1 MSCFDMDHRTKKNN
15 AKMNKRLIVVIPHY
29 NNHKDLLESIES
41 IDEPIAV
48 DLVVV
53 DDGSDVKP
61 KLIQIQ
67 KKLKKGLVKL
77 ICLAENKGITHAL
90 NTALDFAKKNN
101 YKYIARLD
109 AGDICYKNKFSKQIS
124 FLQKNNEIQ
133 LVGTWARVIKANG
146 DFLYNLKHPSLDK
159 VIRKKMY
166 LNSMFVH
173 PTIMFKSVILEKVK
187 EYPVNY
193 PNSAQDYAFLFEVLK
208 YYKCAN
214 IPEILL
220 DYVVNENSISKIRRK
235 EQVLNRIKILLSN
248 FRFGFYPIYGLTRN
262 IIIFFIPL
270 FVLNSIKKTF
280 W

>member
-1 MSCFDMDHRTKKNN
+1 
-15 AKMNKRLIVVIPHY
+15 MNKRLIVAIPHY
-29 NNHKDLLESIES
+29 NNHKDLLESIKS
-41 IDEPIAV
+41 IDETFAV

-53 DDGSDVKP
+53 DDGSDIKP
-61 KLIQIQ
+61 KLAQIQ
-67 KKLKKGLVKL
+67 TKLKNGLVKL

-90 NTALDFAKKNN
+90 NIALDFAKKNN

-109 AGDICYKNKFSKQIS
+109 AGDICYKNKFSKQIT

-133 LVGTWARVIKANG
+133 LVGTWARVVKANG

-173 PTIMFKSVILEKVK
+173 PTIMFKSSILEKVK

-193 PNSAQDYAFLFEVLK
+193 ANSAQDYAFLFEVLK

-220 DYVVNENSISKIRRK
+220 DYVVSENSISKIRRK
-235 EQVLNRIKILLSN
+235 EQVFNRIKILLSN
-248 FRFGFYPIYGLTRN
+248 FRFGFYPIYGLIRN

-270 FVLNSIKKTF
+270 SFLNSIKRTF
-280 W
+280 WWN